1 MLQLAAVRISSAA
14 FQSRQRPLFLLQST
28 QKLLTATAILRLA
41 ETGRLRLDDP
51 GQAYC
56 PAFGARPAA
65 VAVRRAV
72 DRPQGVP
79 ARAGRPSSR

>member
-65 VAVRRAV
+65 AVRRAV